1 MKQVERLEKGQAKR
15 KSRMCLIGGDLLII
29 AVGKELRVCSLK
41 RVKSGYLKS
50 QAKEEE
56 LDLGDYKV
64 HS

>member
-1 MKQVERLEKGQAKR
+1 
-15 KSRMCLIGGDLLII
+15 MCLIGGDLLII

-56 LDLGDYKV
+56 FDLGDYKV